1 MADAASRLVQAFT
14 RRGLTFGTAES
25 LTGGMI
31 AARTA
36 GVSGASA
43 VLMGGVVAY
52 DPRIKR
58 EVLGV
63 EQNVMDTVGVVSAEC
78 AQQMAEGARRVLGVD
93 VAVSATGLA
102 GPAGGTP
109 ETPVGTVFIGVSSES
124 GTRVDECHF
133 TGDRQSVREQSAE
146 HALKMALEAAGES
159 PSNEP
164 QTGTLAEI
172 VGGVIETVIDIV
184 TEILD

>member
-1 MADAASRLVQAFT
+1 MADAAARLVQAFA
-14 RRGLTFGTAES
+14 RKGLTFGTAES

-31 AARTA
+31 AAKTA
-36 GVSGASA
+36 GISGASA
-43 VLMGGVVAY
+43 VLMGGIVAY
-52 DPRIKR
+52 DPRIKHD
-58 EVLGV
+58 VLGV
-63 EQNVMDTVGVVSAEC
+63 SQQVIDTVGVVSAAC

-102 GPAGGTP
+102 GPTGGTP
-109 ETPVGTVFIGVSSES
+109 ETPVGTVFIGVSSER

-133 TGDRQSVREQSAE
+133 TGNRQQVREQSAL
-146 HALKMALEAAGES
+146 HALQMALEAAGE
-159 PSNEP
+159 PIPNET

-172 VGGVIETVIDIV
+172 VGSVIETVVDIV